1 MAEDLYSSMQKRMQ
15 AVQSGQPDP
24 GNADLYGY
32 NQTAPGATP
41 PPVGSAP
48 AGSATGGPITTAG
61 QVANTTTTL
70 GAQPQA
76 GAPTTV
82 ASVFQQA
89 LVNKLGQNPGDV
101 SAQSPEIKGA
111 VDANKLAL
119 QRGAERDRAQLAVSS
134 ANDGTSA
141 SGGMNSQLQ
150 GINAHR
156 AEAEGQ
162 YAGNAVAQLA
172 QQRSNQI
179 MQALAMGGQLL
190 SEEERTGLQ
199 RELAQLDAQLR
210 REGLNVQSTLG
221 QGDLDLRSRL
231 GEGGLNLNL
240 LQTLLANQ
248 QSGNQ
253 LSANLGMFNASQG
266 QQALLSL
273 LGGL

>member
-1 MAEDLYSSMQKRMQ
+1 MAEDLYTSMQKRMQ

-24 GNADLYGY
+24 GNADLYGF
-32 NQTAPGATP
+32 NQTGGATP
-41 PPVGSAP
+41 PPIG
-48 AGSATGGPITTAG
+48 GATAGGPITTAG

-76 GAPTTV
+76 GSQQSV
-82 ASVFQQA
+82 ASTFQQA

-101 SAQSPEIKGA
+101 SAQSPEIAGA
-111 VDANKLAL
+111 INANKLAL
-119 QRGAERDRAQLAVSS
+119 QRGSERDRAQLAVTA
-134 ANDGTSA
+134 ANQGTDA

-150 GINAHR
+150 GINANR
-156 AEAEGQ
+156 AQAEGQ
-162 YAGNAVAQLA
+162 FAGNAVAQLA
-172 QQRSNQI
+172 QRRSNEI

-190 SEEERTGLQ
+190 SEQERTALQ

-210 REGLNVQSTLG
+210 REGLGVQQSLG
-221 QGDLDLRSRL
+221 QGDLALRDKL
-231 GEGGLNLNL
+231 GTGGLNLNL
-240 LQTLLANQ
+240 LQTLLGNQ
-248 QSGNQ
+248 QAGNQ